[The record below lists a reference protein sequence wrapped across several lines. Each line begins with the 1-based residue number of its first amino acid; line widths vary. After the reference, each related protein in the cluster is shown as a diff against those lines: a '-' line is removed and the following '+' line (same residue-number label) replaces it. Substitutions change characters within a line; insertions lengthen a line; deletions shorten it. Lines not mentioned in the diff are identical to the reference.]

1 VKSRRPSPDPKLPI
15 AEPKVRRPRQKQ
27 FKNDRDKW
35 LYPDD
40 TTTLAVA
47 IPNELIA
54 EIDGVVDI
62 LYPALRD
69 RCDFAYE
76 ACRYAIESWHEG
88 ISTPEG
94 QALIALAAKKKKR
107 RPARKKARPKQDDCR
122 GQDPIVVAIG
132 AKQYNE
138 SRAILQ

>member
-1 VKSRRPSPDPKLPI
+1 MKSRRPSADPQLPI
-15 AEPKVRRPRQKQ
+15 AKPKVRRPRQKQ

-40 TTTLAVA
+40 TTTLEVA
-47 IPNELIA
+47 IPNELVA
-54 EIDGVVDI
+54 EIDDVVDI

-94 QALIALAAKKKKR
+94 QALIALAEKKKR
-107 RPARKKARPKQDDCR
+107 RIATKNRNRTQKPCRAAERP
-122 GQDPIVVAIG
+122 
-132 AKQYNE
+132 
-138 SRAILQ
+138 